1 MKTKAK
7 LHADILTAANKIH
20 EYAPKL
26 SKFLGE
32 MPVTIDDSDS
42 DLVNNKVLSDY
53 LDSLRQLLKNYE
65 AEKLSQFKLSI

>member
-1 MKTKAK
+1 MKTEAE
-7 LHADILTAANKIH
+7 LHTDILAAANKIH
-20 EYAPKL
+20 EYAPEL